1 MGGVLVSSTHFV
13 DHDYEDVKRAAR
25 MIYRITKRTKE
36 LEPMMNGDEEK
47 ENLIHDEYTRP
58 DSNQRR
64 RHSLARTIPAR
75 LLRTSHDS
83 RPFLFLRSGL
93 LEGNSRTYDQS

>member
-1 MGGVLVSSTHFV
+1 MIMKMSRELQGDNHEDDFHEFFV
-13 DHDYEDVKRAAR
+13 VFR

-58 DSNQRR
+58 DYNQR

-83 RPFLFLRSGL
+83 R
-93 LEGNSRTYDQS
+93 

>member
-1 MGGVLVSSTHFV
+1 MIMKMSRELQGDNH
-13 DHDYEDVKRAAR
+13 EDEFNEYFDVFR

-47 ENLIHDEYTRP
+47 ENFIHDEYTRP
-58 DSNQRR
+58 EYNQRR
-64 RHSLARTIPAR
+64 HSMARTIPAR

-83 RPFLFLRSGL
+83 R
-93 LEGNSRTYDQS
+93 